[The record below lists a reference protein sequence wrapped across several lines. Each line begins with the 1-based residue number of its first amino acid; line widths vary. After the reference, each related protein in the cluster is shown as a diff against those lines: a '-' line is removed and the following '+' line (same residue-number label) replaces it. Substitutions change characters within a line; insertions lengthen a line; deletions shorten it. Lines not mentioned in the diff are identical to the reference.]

1 MKSDKLLREMVRK
14 TLTEEF
20 GDYGGGSNYGGATP
34 WTGGYGGS
42 GKNSKSGMGGYGM
55 DLSSIFIQPFVDA
68 IKVIGAEIGQ
78 AGVRIV
84 TLIRTALE
92 TALGILVPKFQVD
105 YKKIQAT
112 QTKYITKITTKYKD
126 AYEAIDQVYE
136 NPDYQLFSFMHNPA
150 TWLSYKMIT
159 AKPEAAL
166 TVYDAIAEGNQAML
180 LYLRDIRNRMYG
192 TQQVGGG
199 LPSGGGSTGVPV
211 ASHTE
216 AVAPKAKKKTPGEL
230 LADALTSPEFAK
242 LVDASPIAQQMK
254 QDAAKIDNNTN
265 NALKQAMAPILNADT
280 AEDLAHASSG
290 GWQVPQDYAKMSP
303 EEKVDAD
310 EQLVGQTKASMKAF
324 YAAQLEEQL
333 KQATTMGI
341 SDQSPYV
348 QSLKN
353 MIQSLK

>member
-1 MKSDKLLREMVRK
+1 VKSDKLLREMVRK

-42 GKNSKSGMGGYGM
+42 GKNSKSGMGSYGM
-55 DLSSIFIQPFVDA
+55 DLGSIFIQPFVDA
-68 IKVIGAEIGQ
+68 IKVIGAELGQ
-78 AGVRIV
+78 VGVRIV
-84 TLIRTALE
+84 TLIRTTLE

-112 QTKYITKITTKYKD
+112 QTKYIAKITMKYKN
-126 AYEAIDQVYE
+126 AYDAIDQVYE

-150 TWLSYKMIT
+150 TWLTYKMIT
-159 AKPEAAL
+159 VKPEAAL

-192 TQQVGGG
+192 TQAVGGG
-199 LPSGGGSTGVPV
+199 LPASGGSGAPPNTTR
-211 ASHTE
+211 TE
-216 AVAPKAKKKTPGEL
+216 AAAPKAKKKTPGEL

-242 LVDASPIAQQMK
+242 LVAASPIVEQMK

-280 AEDLAHASSG
+280 AEDLAHVSAG
-290 GWQVPQDYAKMSP
+290 GWQVPQDYAKLTL
-303 EEKVDAD
+303 EEKIDAD
-310 EQLVGQTKASMKAF
+310 DQLVGQTKASMKAF
-324 YAAQLEEQL
+324 YSAQLEEQL
-333 KQATTMGI
+333 KQAASMGI